1 MSSGVEFEEDSFG
14 STTRRPVA
22 QSPYSSPPNFPS
34 QPGGSQMY
42 GGGNQ
47 NVPGLAGWLMRHGV
61 AKSSSS
67 AQTILIGIVV
77 ANIIITFIVIKYFL

>member
-1 MSSGVEFEEDSFG
+1 
-14 STTRRPVA
+14 
-22 QSPYSSPPNFPS
+22 
-34 QPGGSQMY
+34 MY